1 MRRISSIARAT
12 AVEILGEPLSLL
24 LLLAAAVVAVL
35 SPVFHFHQFGEVTRM
50 SRDAAFSAQFMFGT
64 AFAVFCTIKSVR
76 REIESGTMDM
86 ALAHSV
92 SRAEFFLAK
101 CAGAFAAYLLFASV
115 VFFIAVIMVDGAAV
129 GGVVADKTGDVA
141 RIWGVAAAAA
151 MAVPVLSLVV
161 SAFVN
166 YFARRRFTL
175 MSSLLMA
182 AMAPVAATAV
192 SVLVRDVSCPVRMLP
207 VACLLVVPAALN
219 VACAAAF
226 SMRFKANISASLSFA
241 AVALSIPFV
250 GNYFMSEAL
259 SKGGEVSWGYV
270 ALAFAAALPA
280 LAAFLLVGIS
290 FARRGE

>member
-1 MRRISSIARAT
+1 MRRILSIAKAT

-24 LLLAAAVVAVL
+24 LLLAATAVAVL

-50 SRDAAFSAQFMFGT
+50 SRDAAFSSQFMFGT

-92 SRAEFFLAK
+92 SRSEFFVAK
-101 CAGAFAAYLLFASV
+101 CIGAIAAYLLFASV
-115 VFFIAVIMVDGAAV
+115 VFFIAVVMVDGAAV
-129 GGVVADKTGDVA
+129 GGVIAEKTGDVA

-151 MAVPVLSLVV
+151 TAVPVLSLVF
-161 SAFVN
+161 SAFAN

-182 AMAPVAATAV
+182 VISSIAAVAV
-192 SVLVRDVSCPVRMLP
+192 SILVRDVSHPVRMLP
-207 VACLLVVPAALN
+207 VACLLIVPAGLN
-219 VACAAAF
+219 VVCAAAF
-226 SMRFKANISASLSFA
+226 SMRFKANVAASLTFA
-241 AVALSIPFV
+241 AVALSLPFV

-270 ALAFAAALPA
+270 ALASAAALPA
-280 LAAFLLVGIS
+280 LAAFLLGGIS